1 MSKDT
6 ATPPAFRA
14 SPAAPIIRGLCGER
28 GLCVAGRSI
37 DILLNGEPCAIRGV
51 PPATTVLD
59 WLRTEKGLTGTK
71 EGCAEGDCGAC
82 TVVLGI
88 PDGAGMRYEAV
99 NSCLM
104 AVPQLA
110 GKALITIEGM
120 ANGGLHPLQRAMV
133 EADASQC
140 GFCTPGIVMA
150 LFAFQQGGEEP
161 ETDRIHDALAGNLC
175 RCTGYRP
182 IVDAAR
188 EAERARLELA
198 PASVPAAAADYRAGR
213 QAFFAPRTLDELI
226 ALRVAHPEAPLLAGG
241 TDLGLLFSKERRGFG
256 AIVSV
261 ALVAELRRLAI
272 RDDEI
277 EIGAAVT
284 YTGALPVLDAEYPGM
299 GELVRRI
306 GSRQI
311 RNLGTIGGN
320 IGNASPIGD
329 TLPWLIAMDA
339 TLALRGPGGA
349 REMPIEEFFLGY
361 RKTDLGPGEVIE
373 SVRVPRL
380 SPGQAFRIYKVSK
393 RYDQDISAVIG
404 AYCLTLDRGTVTDAR
419 IAYGGMAATP
429 KRARSAERALIGEPW
444 DEAAVAAAKA
454 AIAEDFEPIDDFR
467 ASARYRLAVA
477 ANLLQRLYLETAG
490 EQAPTGVFA
499 L

>member
-1 MSKDT
+1 M
-6 ATPPAFRA
+6 
-14 SPAAPIIRGLCGER
+14 
-28 GLCVAGRSI
+28 AGRSI
-37 DILLNGEPCAIRGV
+37 RILLNGEPCEIRDV

-59 WLRTEKGLTGTK
+59 WLRTEKHLTGTK

-88 PDGAGMRYEAV
+88 PDGDGMRHEAV

-110 GKALITIEGM
+110 GRALLTVEGL
-120 ANGGLHPLQRAMV
+120 AGNGRMHPLQRAMV

-140 GFCTPGIVMA
+140 GFCTPGIAMA
-150 LFAFQQGGEEP
+150 LYAFLEGGEEP
-161 ETDRIHDALAGNLC
+161 EVETIHDALAGNLC

-188 EAERARLELA
+188 RAERAPAGA
-198 PASVPAAAADYRAGR
+198 PAASVPEAGPDYEAGA
-213 QAFFAPRTLDELI
+213 QVFFAPRTLDELV
-226 ALRVAHPEAPLLAGG
+226 ALRAAHPDAAILAGG
-241 TDLGLLFSKERRGFG
+241 TDLGLLFSKERRAFD
-256 AIVSV
+256 AIISV
-261 ALVAELRRLAI
+261 ARVEELCRLEL

-284 YTGALPVLDAEYPGM
+284 YTRALPVLDAEYPGM
-299 GELVRRI
+299 GELIRRI

-329 TLPWLIAMDA
+329 TLPCLIALDA
-339 TLALRGPGGA
+339 TLALRGLDGA
-349 REMPIEEFFLGY
+349 REMPIGDFFLDY
-361 RKTDLGPGEVIE
+361 RRTDLRPGEVIE
-373 SVRVPRL
+373 AVRVPRL
-380 SPGQAFRIYKVSK
+380 ASDRIFRTYKVSK

-404 AYCLTLDRGTVTDAR
+404 AYRLTVEDGRVTDAR

-429 KRARSAERALIGEPW
+429 KRAHSAEAALIGETW
-444 DEAAVAAAKA
+444 SEAAVAAAKR
-454 AIAEDFEPIDDFR
+454 AIADDFAPIDDFR
-467 ASARYRLAVA
+467 AGARYRATVA
-477 ANLLQRLYLETAG
+477 ANLLERLYLQTAG
-490 EQAPTGVFA
+490 GESAPTGVFA

>member
-1 MSKDT
+1 M
-6 ATPPAFRA
+6 
-14 SPAAPIIRGLCGER
+14 
-28 GLCVAGRSI
+28 AGRSI
-37 DILLNGEPCAIRGV
+37 RFLLNGEPCEIRLV

-59 WLRTEKGLTGTK
+59 WLRGARGLTGTK

-88 PDGAGMRYEAV
+88 PEGGAMRYEAA

-110 GKALITIEGM
+110 GKALITVEGL

-150 LFAFQQGGEEP
+150 LYAFLESGGEPEP
-161 ETDRIHDALAGNLC
+161 EAIHDALAGNLC

-188 EAERARLELA
+188 KAGRAPVEISATEVPEAGAE
-198 PASVPAAAADYRAGR
+198 YRAGR
-213 QAFFAPRTLDELI
+213 QAFFAPRTLDELV
-226 ALRVAHPEAPLLAGG
+226 ALRAAHPDAPLLAGG
-241 TDLGLLFSKERRGFG
+241 TDLGLLFSKERRAFP
-256 AIVSV
+256 AVLSV
-261 ALVAELRRLAI
+261 ARVEELGRIER

-284 YTGALPVLDAEYPGM
+284 YTQALPLLDAEYPGM
-299 GELVRRI
+299 GELIRRI
-306 GSRQI
+306 GSPQI
-311 RNLGTIGGN
+311 RNLGTVGGN

-329 TLPWLIAMDA
+329 TPPWLIAMDA
-339 TLALRGPGGA
+339 TLMLRGPGGG
-349 REMPIEEFFLGY
+349 REMPVEDFFLGY
-361 RKTDLGPGEVIE
+361 RSTDLRPDEVIE

-380 SPGQAFRIYKVSK
+380 SPGRIFRIYKVSK

-404 AYCLTLDRGTVTDAR
+404 AYRLTIEDGRVSDAR

-429 KRARSAERALIGEPW
+429 SRARAAERALVGRPW
-444 DEAAVAAAKA
+444 DEAAVAAAQR
-454 AIAEDFEPIDDFR
+454 AIAEDFQPIDDFR
-467 ASARYRLAVA
+467 ASAAYRATVA
-477 ANLLQRLYLETAG
+477 ANLLERLHLETLG
-490 EQAPTGVFA
+490 GTAPTGVFA

>member
-1 MSKDT
+1 M
-6 ATPPAFRA
+6 
-14 SPAAPIIRGLCGER
+14 
-28 GLCVAGRSI
+28 AGRSI
-37 DILLNGEPCAIRGV
+37 PILLNGEPCEIRDV

-59 WLRTEKGLTGTK
+59 WLRTERRLTGTK

-88 PDGAGMRYEAV
+88 PDGGGLRYEAV
-99 NSCLM
+99 NACLM

-110 GKALITIEGM
+110 GRALLTVEGLA
-120 ANGGLHPLQRAMV
+120 ANGRLHPLQQAMV

-140 GFCTPGIVMA
+140 GFCTPGIAMA
-150 LFAFQQGGEEP
+150 LFAFLEGGEEP
-161 ETDRIHDALAGNLC
+161 EVETIHDALAGNLC

-188 EAERARLELA
+188 KTERVPA
-198 PASVPAAAADYRAGR
+198 PALTVSVPEAGPDYGAGA
-213 QAFFAPRTLDELI
+213 QVFFAPRTLNELI
-226 ALRVAHPEAPLLAGG
+226 ALRAAHPDAPILAGG
-241 TDLGLLFSKERRGFG
+241 TDLGLLFAKERRSFD

-261 ALVAELRRLAI
+261 ARVEELRRLDV
-272 RDDEI
+272 REDEI

-284 YTGALPVLDAEYPGM
+284 YTKALPVLDAEYPGM
-299 GELVRRI
+299 GELIRRI

-329 TLPWLIAMDA
+329 TPPCLIALDA
-339 TLALRGPGGA
+339 TLVLRGPAGV
-349 REMPIEEFFLGY
+349 REIPIEDFFLDY
-361 RKTDLGPGEVIE
+361 RKTDLRPNEVIE

-380 SPGQAFRIYKVSK
+380 AANQEFRTYKVSK

-404 AYCLTLDRGTVTDAR
+404 AYRLTLADGRVTDAR

-429 KRARSAERALIGEPW
+429 KRARRAERALIGAAWSES
-444 DEAAVAAAKA
+444 AVAAARR
-454 AIAEDFEPIDDFR
+454 AIAGDFEPIDDFR
-467 ASARYRLAVA
+467 AGARYRATVA
-477 ANLLQRLYLETAG
+477 ANLLHRLLLETAG
-490 EQAPTGVFA
+490 GTEAPTGVFA